1 MTLTN
6 FQVLTLY
13 PALASLR
20 DDKDLKLPVRVGYKL
35 LRNIELLS
43 SSYETIQKMRDEIVI
58 KYGDL
63 IDDKGTYQVPPEK
76 VEEANKE
83 LNDLAQVEAEYNIL
97 PIELKQIEDLPL
109 SLDSLNSIYEIII
122 DGE

>member
-13 PALASLR
+13 PALTSLR
-20 DDKDLKLPVRVGYKL
+20 DDKELKLPVRVGYKL
-35 LRNIELLS
+35 LRNIELLG

-63 IDDKGTYQVPPEK
+63 IDNKGTYQVPPEK
-76 VEEANKE
+76 IEDANKE

-97 PIELKQIEDLPL
+97 PIELSEIEDLPL